1 MSSIFEVIETEP
13 VEVKE
18 EVPKVSKTRKRA
30 ATKKVTKEDEEESS
44 EEEFEEVNIETSI
57 NIPLQDLLYNIDEL
71 QDHNDKDIVI
81 YCRSGHRSIT
91 ACNLLAMEGFNKLYN
106 LERGIIDYLK

>member
-1 MSSIFEVIETEP
+1 MSYKNISSNEL
-13 VEVKE
+13 KE
-18 EVPKVSKTRKRA
+18 LIKNNENILLIDVRS
-30 ATKKVTKEDEEESS
+30 ED
-44 EEEFEEVNIETSI
+44 EFEEI
-57 NIPLQDLLYNIDEL
+57 NIQLQDLIYNIDEL

>member
-1 MSSIFEVIETEP
+1 MSYKNISSNEL
-13 VEVKE
+13 
-18 EVPKVSKTRKRA
+18 
-30 ATKKVTKEDEEESS
+30 KKLIQNNENILLIDVRS

-57 NIPLQDLLYNIDEL
+57 NIDEL

>member
-1 MSSIFEVIETEP
+1 MSYKNISSNEL
-13 VEVKE
+13 KE
-18 EVPKVSKTRKRA
+18 LIKNNENILLIDVRS
-30 ATKKVTKEDEEESS
+30 ED
-44 EEEFEEVNIETSI
+44 EFEEINIETSI

-91 ACNLLAMEGFNKLYN
+91 ACNLLAMEGFNN

>member
-1 MSSIFEVIETEP
+1 MSYKNISSNEL
-13 VEVKE
+13 
-18 EVPKVSKTRKRA
+18 
-30 ATKKVTKEDEEESS
+30 KKLIQNNENILLIDVRS

-71 QDHNDKDIVI
+71 QDHNDKDI
-81 YCRSGHRSIT
+81 T

>member
-1 MSSIFEVIETEP
+1 MSYKNISSNEL
-13 VEVKE
+13 KE
-18 EVPKVSKTRKRA
+18 LIKNNENIIVRNVFFLGQDVRS
-30 ATKKVTKEDEEESS
+30 ED
-44 EEEFEEVNIETSI
+44 EFEEINIETSI

-106 LERGIIDYLK
+106 LECGIIDYLK

>member
-1 MSSIFEVIETEP
+1 MSYKNISSNEL
-13 VEVKE
+13 
-18 EVPKVSKTRKRA
+18 
-30 ATKKVTKEDEEESS
+30 KKLIQNNENILLIDVRS

-91 ACNLLAMEGFNKLYN
+91 ACNLLAMEGFNKLYHVILLPKHN
-106 LERGIIDYLK
+106 LGFYVKSLYHTL

>member
-1 MSSIFEVIETEP
+1 MSYKNISSNEL
-13 VEVKE
+13 
-18 EVPKVSKTRKRA
+18 
-30 ATKKVTKEDEEESS
+30 KKLIKNNENILLIDVRS

-81 YCRSGHRSIT
+81 YCRSGHRSII
-91 ACNLLAMEGFNKLYN
+91 ACNLLAVEGFSNLYN

>member
-1 MSSIFEVIETEP
+1 MSYKNI
-13 VEVKE
+13 
-18 EVPKVSKTRKRA
+18 
-30 ATKKVTKEDEEESS
+30 SS
-44 EEEFEEVNIETSI
+44 NELKNIIKNGNGLDLREEEFEEVNIETSI

>member
-1 MSSIFEVIETEP
+1 MSYKNISSNEL
-13 VEVKE
+13 KE
-18 EVPKVSKTRKRA
+18 LIKNNENILLIDVRS
-30 ATKKVTKEDEEESS
+30 ED
-44 EEEFEEVNIETSI
+44 EFEEI
-57 NIPLQDLLYNIDEL
+57 NIDEL

>member
-44 EEEFEEVNIETSI
+44 EEEFE
-57 NIPLQDLLYNIDEL
+57 
-71 QDHNDKDIVI
+71 DK
-81 YCRSGHRSIT
+81 RSSST
-91 ACNLLAMEGFNKLYN
+91 F
-106 LERGIIDYLK
+106 